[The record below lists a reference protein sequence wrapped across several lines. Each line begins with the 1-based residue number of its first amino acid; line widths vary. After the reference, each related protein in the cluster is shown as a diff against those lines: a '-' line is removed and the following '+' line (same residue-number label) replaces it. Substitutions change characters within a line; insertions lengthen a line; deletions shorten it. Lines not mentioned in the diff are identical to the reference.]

1 VIAYDAAKLGSV
13 GQLAMK
19 RYLLL
24 VLATLIF
31 CSMQVSAKPVVKTL
45 DCGKQGVGTAA
56 KAEMALAGSIYTVS
70 VTFFGQ
76 EPSKSEMDRVLREC
90 VAAAAKID
98 SKKDILATP
107 WLRANVK
114 DNPLK
119 DKMLSPYGAM
129 SAIAFE
135 ASGQKVV
142 VREAKPAR

>member
-1 VIAYDAAKLGSV
+1 
-13 GQLAMK
+13 MK

-24 VLATLIF
+24 VLAALIL

-45 DCGKQGVGTAA
+45 DCGKQGTGTAA
-56 KAEMALAGSIYTVS
+56 KAEMARAGSIYAVS

-76 EPSKSEMDRVLREC
+76 EPSKSEMDRILREC
-90 VAAAAKID
+90 LAAVAKID

-107 WLRANVK
+107 WLRANAK

-129 SAIAFE
+129 SAIVFE
-135 ASGQKVV
+135 SSSQNVV
-142 VREAKPAR
+142 VHEATPTR

>member
-1 VIAYDAAKLGSV
+1 
-13 GQLAMK
+13 
-19 RYLLL
+19 
-24 VLATLIF
+24 
-31 CSMQVSAKPVVKTL
+31 
-45 DCGKQGVGTAA
+45 
-56 KAEMALAGSIYTVS
+56 MALAGSIYTVS

-114 DNPLK
+114 DSPLK

-129 SAIAFE
+129 SAIVFE

-142 VREAKPAR
+142 VREPKPTR